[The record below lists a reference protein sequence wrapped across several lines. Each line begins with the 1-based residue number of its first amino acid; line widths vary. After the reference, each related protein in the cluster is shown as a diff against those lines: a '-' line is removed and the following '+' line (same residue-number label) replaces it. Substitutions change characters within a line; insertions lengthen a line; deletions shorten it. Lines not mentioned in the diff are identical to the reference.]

1 MQFEFNSEEFKKWC
15 EKYSIHDVNINNV
28 ESIHLDSIQS
38 DVVRLGT
45 KDPYK
50 NITIPFKDISILHKL
65 QAAIKEVLFR
75 LKDITIT
82 RNGETFIQNKPSAF
96 RFLKDDLVTLNS
108 LLTNSKNCF
117 SDWPHEKLNQISNT
131 LELIS
136 QDSISIKG
144 PLADDIEKEITNF
157 ATLYDGSRGQA
168 AG

>member
-1 MQFEFNSEEFKKWC
+1 MQFEFNREEFKKWC
-15 EKYSIHDVNINNV
+15 EKYSINDVNVSNV

-65 QAAIKEVLFR
+65 QVAIKEVLFR

-96 RFLKDDLVTLNS
+96 RFLKDDLAHLNK
-108 LLTNSKNCF
+108 LLINGENCF
-117 SDWPHEKLNQISNT
+117 ADWPHEKLNQISSI
-131 LELIS
+131 LDLIS

-144 PLADDIEKEITNF
+144 PLADDIEKEINLF
-157 ATLYDGSRGQA
+157 QKHFSISK
-168 AG
+168 